1 MKEGAFIKK
10 ILLLSVLILSCF
22 LSSCGLQKRP
32 HKINGFYLDTFCEIT
47 LYGEDKAFLEDA
59 MDIVEKYDQLFDAN
73 KENSEIWK
81 VNNSLGSQVDI
92 SEDTLELINAT
103 LKYKEISGG
112 KYEPFIY
119 GLSSLWKNEDVPNQK
134 DISSALEEIKNYD
147 ISIND
152 KTVSVSGGA
161 KFDPGSSAKGF
172 ISGKITDFLES
183 KGVKSGIINLG
194 GNIQVLGNK
203 QNEKYQIA
211 LQSPFENHPP
221 YILFAENTSISTCG
235 TYERFFEKDG
245 KSYHH
250 ILDVKTGFPKENGL
264 SSVVIIGN
272 NPLEA
277 DILSTVCFLLGETEG
292 KKLIEKTE
300 GFEAIFIKSSEEITT
315 TSGIEIK
322 ENKFYIK

>member
-1 MKEGAFIKK
+1 MKEGVFIKK
-10 ILLLSVLILSCF
+10 ILLPFVLILSCF
-22 LSSCGLQKRP
+22 LSSCNLQVSSD
-32 HKINGFYLDTFCEIT
+32 KISGFYLDTFCEIT

-73 KENSEIWK
+73 KENSDIWK
-81 VNNSLGSQVDI
+81 INNSLGVPITI
-92 SEDTLELINAT
+92 SEDTLDLINTA
-103 LKYKEISGG
+103 LKYKEVTDGE
-112 KYEPFIY
+112 YEPFIY
-119 GLSSLWKNEDVPNQK
+119 GLSSLWKKGDVPSDS
-134 DISSALEEIKNYD
+134 DINHSLEEIGNSK

-152 KTVSVSGGA
+152 TTISVLGGA
-161 KFDPGSSAKGF
+161 GFDPGSSAKGF
-172 ISGKITDFLES
+172 ISGKVADFLES
-183 KGVKSGIINLG
+183 KNVENGIINLG
-194 GNIQVLGNK
+194 GNIQVIGSK

-211 LQSPFENHPP
+211 LESPFENRSP

-245 KSYHH
+245 KFYHH

-264 SSVVIIGN
+264 SSVVVIGN
-272 NPLEA
+272 NPLDT

-292 KKLIEKTE
+292 NSLIESLD